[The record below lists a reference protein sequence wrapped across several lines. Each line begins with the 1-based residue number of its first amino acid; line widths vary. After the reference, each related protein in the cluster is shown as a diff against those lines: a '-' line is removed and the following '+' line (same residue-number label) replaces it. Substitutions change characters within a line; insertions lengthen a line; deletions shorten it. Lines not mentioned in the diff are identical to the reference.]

1 LNDRPWFRGSGGNS
15 IFNSQRLPTPFDLP
29 SRGLLSLRVSRMV
42 RRLTQSNLRSRLPVV
57 RKGGPVVSLTSYG
70 KRVETVHLT
79 IESIAS
85 GRLLPSR
92 LILWL
97 DDADIIQNS
106 SEPLIRL
113 KERGLEV
120 CFARDYGPHKKYY
133 PYIESMDEFGLPL
146 VTADDDVLYPIYW
159 LERLVRAYE
168 DRPDLINCYRAR
180 VVGLEAVGLR
190 PYNDWPMCDSTEPTI
205 LNFATGVSG
214 VLYPPEFL
222 AALKQS
228 GSAFESCCPRAD
240 DIWLHVR
247 ALRSGYKVRQV
258 VRRKDL
264 HFPSIPGTQNTALY
278 HSNRQ
283 LGNDHQAA
291 MTYSQGDLDTLRRL
305 VRS

>member
-1 LNDRPWFRGSGGNS
+1 MMVPGFRDPGGRS
-15 IFNSQRLPTPFDLP
+15 IFSSQVLSAPFDLP
-29 SRGLLSLRVSRMV
+29 VRGFLSLRVSRMV
-42 RRLTQSNLRSRLPVV
+42 RQLTQSNLRGRLPVV
-57 RKGGPVVSLTSYG
+57 REGGPVVSLTSYG

-133 PYIESMDEFGLPL
+133 PYIESVDKFDQPL
-146 VTADDDVLYPIYW
+146 VTADDDVLYPSYW

-180 VVGLEAVGLR
+180 VVGLKAVGLR

-222 AALKQS
+222 AVLKES
-228 GSAFESCCPRAD
+228 GSGFESCCPRAD

-264 HFPSIPGTQNTALY
+264 HFPSIPGTQDTALC

-305 VRS
+305 VGS